1 VFNSARSL
9 GLSAA
14 IARAMADGDNE
25 PFERWNTH
33 FSLIVEQT
41 VFE

>member
-1 VFNSARSL
+1 
-9 GLSAA
+9 
-14 IARAMADGDNE
+14 MADGDNE